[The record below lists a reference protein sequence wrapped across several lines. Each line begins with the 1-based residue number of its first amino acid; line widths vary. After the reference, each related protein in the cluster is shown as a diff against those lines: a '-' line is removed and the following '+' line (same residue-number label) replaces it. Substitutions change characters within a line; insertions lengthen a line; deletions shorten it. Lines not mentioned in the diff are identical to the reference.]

1 MKVSYYYPDTDSLF
15 VKLNS
20 GQEVEGS
27 EVAPGIVFH

>member
-1 MKVSYYYPDTDSLF
+1 VKVSYYLYTDSLF